1 MEFKKINKISK
12 EQLLLIILLITQVF
26 TMIIWGQN
34 KQGFFMDEISTYG
47 LSNSYY
53 NPFTNWNAD
62 YYNEWKTTDYY
73 MSYVET
79 HEGTQFRYDSVYYNQ
94 SIDVHPPL
102 YYYLLHTV
110 CSFFPDQFTKWFG
123 IGLNIVFYLIANILI
138 FKISKK
144 YFQDKWLWYIPVL
157 FYGFSIVAAST
168 VMFIRMY
175 MLMTLLVLFLLY
187 VHTYY
192 VFDQDTLDKKS
203 MILCAIATWLGSSTQ
218 YFFIYIAFFLTVF
231 TCIWF
236 AIKKQFKVMIKY
248 ALSML
253 CGIILLAIT
262 FPPMFKHVFSGY
274 RGVETIN
281 NLTSFSDKSTAI
293 KEYLYVIFNG
303 MFAGLGTNI
312 PIVITGIAALL
323 ILVIAGKIVYDRK
336 QYGIAV
342 IIMTIICYFVMI
354 AVGVSGVVSRHLY
367 CIYPLIAIV
376 AVWIFASILSTRTS
390 KAVTR
395 IITIIFSIVICF
407 VGYVNKDVEW
417 LYQGGDY
424 AKFLAYYNRETP
436 AIFLCDMGYES
447 SSNYFEMAEYDS
459 FAVVRYESEDI
470 LSQLLEQKNNPMQLI
485 IYVVN
490 DQRGS
495 EMVNEV
501 AMQYGYAEIKQLNL
515 YNGTLCYLLTK

>member
-62 YYNEWKTTDYY
+62 YYNEWKTPDYY

-192 VFDQDTLDKKS
+192 VFDQDTLDKKINDT
-203 MILCAIATWLGSSTQ
+203 MCYCNMVGFE
-218 YFFIYIAFFLTVF
+218 YTVLF
-231 TCIWF
+231 
-236 AIKKQFKVMIKY
+236 
-248 ALSML
+248 
-253 CGIILLAIT
+253 
-262 FPPMFKHVFSGY
+262 
-274 RGVETIN
+274 
-281 NLTSFSDKSTAI
+281 
-293 KEYLYVIFNG
+293 YLYCVFFNSIYLYLVCYKKTVQG
-303 MFAGLGTNI
+303 YDKIRTEHVMWNYPISDYI
-312 PIVITGIAALL
+312 PANV
-323 ILVIAGKIVYDRK
+323 
-336 QYGIAV
+336 
-342 IIMTIICYFVMI
+342 
-354 AVGVSGVVSRHLY
+354 
-367 CIYPLIAIV
+367 
-376 AVWIFASILSTRTS
+376 
-390 KAVTR
+390 
-395 IITIIFSIVICF
+395 
-407 VGYVNKDVEW
+407 
-417 LYQGGDY
+417 
-424 AKFLAYYNRETP
+424 
-436 AIFLCDMGYES
+436 
-447 SSNYFEMAEYDS
+447 
-459 FAVVRYESEDI
+459 
-470 LSQLLEQKNNPMQLI
+470 
-485 IYVVN
+485 
-490 DQRGS
+490 
-495 EMVNEV
+495 
-501 AMQYGYAEIKQLNL
+501 
-515 YNGTLCYLLTK
+515 